1 MASLLHVSRWPF
13 AAHDVTVSFHSILV
27 HDITAFVIPT
37 DSPVNANGNDVLP
50 PLFRTHSPFSG
61 RPNADRT
68 ASIQTNVVCRSL
80 FFFAF
85 FIQMPSDMRDES
97 RGPLFKSSAHE
108 QQRDQKKQIPDMNR
122 KTRGKKRLKSPL
134 PPTIPSEIIQK
145 TPKKTKKFQKVLSLS
160 RISRIHWLER

>member
-80 FFFAF
+80 FL
-85 FIQMPSDMRDES
+85 SDMRDES

-122 KTRGKKRLKSPL
+122 KTRGKKRLKSSL
-134 PPTIPSEIIQK
+134 PPTIPSEICLGI
-145 TPKKTKKFQKVLSLS
+145 SLP
-160 RISRIHWLER
+160 LPV